1 VLDAYRRADGES
13 KRAEHLGHRHIAA
26 LQSTERIKFTHL
38 RGYASATYYQY
49 GGGERRVVLGREAGY
64 GGAGETGGHGSR
76 RRSGSV
82 TSERGLPRG
91 SALSAGCIDG

>member
-38 RGYASATYYQY
+38 RGYAFATYYQY
-49 GGGERRVVLGREAGY
+49 EKPVKRQVIKR
-64 GGAGETGGHGSR
+64 
-76 RRSGSV
+76 
-82 TSERGLPRG
+82 
-91 SALSAGCIDG
+91 